1 MKAAGKIRFVA
12 KLTAW
17 MLFACGVF
25 VFIALPDNK
34 YAWMQQMDPSMALP
48 PDDASGDRAIFA
60 LLLLAAIVA
69 SQLALL
75 ATAAHRREKAWAVVP
90 ALSAIVLWSS
100 LFWGWRGVPRH
111 GFIRVTLPVG
121 RPAAPRSRT
130 APASGRC

>member
-34 YAWMQQMDPSMALP
+34 YAWMPQMDPSMALP

-75 ATAAHRREKAWAVVP
+75 ATAAHRREKAWAAVL

-100 LFWGWRGVPRH
+100 RFWR
-111 GFIRVTLPVG
+111 
-121 RPAAPRSRT
+121 
-130 APASGRC
+130 

>member
-12 KLTAW
+12 KLTTW

-25 VFIALPDNK
+25 VFIALGDNK
-34 YAWMQQMDPSMALP
+34 YAWMPQMDPSMALP

-75 ATAAHRREKAWAVVP
+75 ATAAHRREKAWAAVL

-100 LFWGWRGVPRH
+100 RFWR
-111 GFIRVTLPVG
+111 
-121 RPAAPRSRT
+121 
-130 APASGRC
+130 

>member
-1 MKAAGKIRFVA
+1 MKAAGKIRFAA

-25 VFIALPDNK
+25 VFIALGDNK

-48 PDDASGDRAIFA
+48 LDDASGDRAIFA

-75 ATAAHRREKAWAVVP
+75 ATAAHRREKAWAAVL

-100 LFWGWRGVPRH
+100 RFWR
-111 GFIRVTLPVG
+111 
-121 RPAAPRSRT
+121 
-130 APASGRC
+130 

>member
-25 VFIALPDNK
+25 VFIALGDNK
-34 YAWMQQMDPSMALP
+34 YAWMPQMDPSMALP
-48 PDDASGDRAIFA
+48 PADASGDRAIFA

-75 ATAAHRREKAWAVVP
+75 ATAAHRREKAWAAVL
-90 ALSAIVLWSS
+90 ALTAIVLWSS
-100 LFWGWRGVPRH
+100 RFWR
-111 GFIRVTLPVG
+111 
-121 RPAAPRSRT
+121 
-130 APASGRC
+130 